1 MAARPQLR
9 VVPGSKPSEPAQAGS
24 RGNSTSG
31 EMSAVD
37 PADLDQV
44 FRRFAPYVA
53 RIASRILGRSDE
65 LDDLVQDVFLDAHR
79 GLVAL
84 RDNNAI
90 RHWLATVTVRKA
102 RRRLTRRRWVH
113 WIGLDPAI
121 DPTFSDPTTS
131 SRDHALVLA
140 VYRILDDV
148 SPDERIAWVM
158 HRVEGEALENIA
170 QVCGCSRAT
179 AHRLVTRAQAA
190 LLKGLNH
197 VGTD

>member
-1 MAARPQLR
+1 MAVRPQLR
-9 VVPGSKPSEPAQAGS
+9 VVPSSPEREPTSQSG
-24 RGNSTSG
+24 SG
-31 EMSAVD
+31 ELKAVD
-37 PADLDQV
+37 PRDLDQV

-79 GLVAL
+79 GLLAL
-84 RDNNAI
+84 RDTNAI

-113 WIGLDPAI
+113 WIGLEPAI
-121 DPTFSDPTTS
+121 DPTFSDPVTS
-131 SRDHALVLA
+131 TRDHALVLA
-140 VYRILDDV
+140 AYRILDEV

-158 HRVEGEALENIA
+158 HRVEGEALEDIA
-170 QVCGCSRAT
+170 SVCGCSRAT
-179 AHRLVTRAQAA
+179 AHRLVQRAQAA
-190 LLKGLNH
+190 LMKGLNN

>member
-9 VVPGSKPSEPAQAGS
+9 VISGSPQAVPL
-24 RGNSTSG
+24 TSNAN
-31 EMSAVD
+31 ELRAVD
-37 PADLDQV
+37 PSDLDQV
-44 FRRFAPYVA
+44 FRRFSPYVA
-53 RIASRILGRSDE
+53 RIASRILGQTDE

-79 GLVAL
+79 GLVSL

-90 RHWLATVTVRKA
+90 RHWLATITVRKA

-113 WIGLDPAI
+113 WIGLEPAI
-121 DPTFSDPTTS
+121 DPMFSDPTTS

-140 VYRILDDV
+140 VYRILDEI

-158 HRVEGEALENIA
+158 HRVEGEALETIA
-170 QVCGCSRAT
+170 DACGCSRAT

-190 LLKGLNH
+190 LLKGLAN
-197 VGTD
+197 VAD